1 MHQSIYQPFLDEC
14 VRVTKQYILDDPM
27 LPTTTMGPMAQPGAV
42 GFLKAQV
49 TQAMACVLSLFLLS
63 AHLAVQIDDARAK
76 GARILTGGEP
86 TTDKAGKGRFFQP
99 TIVADCDHTMS
110 VMTEESFGPVV
121 GIASVK
127 SDEEAIK
134 VGVASLTCKHRCL
147 RSRVHIFYR

>member
-1 MHQSIYQPFLDEC
+1 
-14 VRVTKQYILDDPM
+14 M

-49 TQAMACVLSLFLLS
+49 TQSYGMRYVAVLLLS
-63 AHLAVQIDDARAK
+63 AHHAVQIDDARAK

-99 TIVADCDHTMS
+99 TVVADCDHTMS